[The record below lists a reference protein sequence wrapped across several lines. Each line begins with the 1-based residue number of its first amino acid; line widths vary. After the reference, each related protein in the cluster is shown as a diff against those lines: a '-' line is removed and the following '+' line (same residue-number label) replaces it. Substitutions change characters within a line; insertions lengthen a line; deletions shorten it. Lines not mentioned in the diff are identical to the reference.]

1 MDVVKVKNSFLIPSE
16 KPDRYLFYSP
26 LRSQLFAVSADAT
39 PVLRDY
45 LEKGVPIPER
55 YRLLQDRIDTVFS
68 KEERSVCPSQMA
80 SGNRLVILL
89 SQRCNLAC
97 EYCFAHDAHS
107 NEVIDKDTLSTA
119 IQYVF
124 SNNGSERKRFVFLGG
139 GEPTAT
145 WELLTWAI
153 DQIHEHSNG
162 QEYQISI
169 MTNGTLLTE
178 SRILWLKERNVHVG
192 LSFDIL
198 PDVQDKQRPFPDK
211 SRSSYD
217 KVAETIGI
225 MLTNGLIP
233 GIRSTITPA
242 CVSRMPEMVEHV
254 HAHFPGIKGVTFEHV
269 TQDGLEKT
277 EYYDLFYDSFFRARE
292 LAKQYDIRLRN
303 SITRAVLFPKERWC
317 SGELCITPTGTLVA
331 CHRAS
336 SVRDPLYDR
345 FLFGSVDNTVN
356 IDPERV
362 ARVST
367 FSNEKRESCKTC
379 FAYWN
384 CAGVCPNNRASYSDA
399 QFEALCQFTQKMM
412 RHELETALSAGS
424 ADRNPDRE

>member
-1 MDVVKVKNSFLIPSE
+1 MDVVRVKNSFLIPSE

-26 LRSQLFAVSADAT
+26 LRSRLFSVSADAAS
-39 PVLRDY
+39 VLRDY
-45 LEKGVPIPER
+45 LEKDVPIPDH
-55 YRLLQDRIDTVFS
+55 YRLLRDRIDTVFS
-68 KEERSVCPSQMA
+68 REERSVHPSRMA
-80 SGNRLVILL
+80 GANRLVILL

-107 NEVIDKDTLSTA
+107 SEIIDKHTLSTA

-124 SNNGSERKRFVFLGG
+124 SKIDSKRKRFVFLGG

-153 DQIHEHSNG
+153 EHIREESRG

-178 SRILWLKERNVHVG
+178 SRILWLKERNVHIG

-198 PDVQDKQRPFPDK
+198 PDVQDTQRPFPDK

-217 KVAETIGI
+217 KVAEAIGI
-225 MLTNGLIP
+225 LLANGLIP
-233 GIRSTITPA
+233 SIRSTITTA
-242 CVSRMPEMVEHV
+242 CVSRMPEMVAHV
-254 HAHFPGIKGVTFEHV
+254 HTHFPGVKGMTFEHV
-269 TQDGLEKT
+269 SQDGLEKT
-277 EYYDLFYDSFFRARE
+277 DYYDQFYTSFFKARE
-292 LAKQYDIRLRN
+292 LGEQYGIRLRN
-303 SITRAVLFPKERWC
+303 SIIRATLFPKERWC

-336 SVRDPLYDR
+336 SERDALYDK
-345 FLFGSVDNTVN
+345 FLFGSVDTAVN
-356 IDPERV
+356 IDPERFE
-362 ARVST
+362 RVT
-367 FSNEKRESCKTC
+367 VFSNEKRESCKTC

-384 CAGVCPNNRASYSDA
+384 CAGVCPNNHASYSDA
-399 QFEALCQFTQKMM
+399 QFEALCRFTKKMM
-412 RHELETALSAGS
+412 RHELETALT
-424 ADRNPDRE
+424 D